1 MSSVVNISLEVIQ
14 RFNPTDSEIEQ
25 LIKELNKMIEPVSVM
40 KPKSMSAEEIQIQK
54 FEEWFKAKLFP
65 PNNLRF

>member
-1 MSSVVNISLEVIQ
+1 M
-14 RFNPTDSEIEQ
+14 Q

-40 KPKSMSAEEIQIQK
+40 KPESMSAEEIQIQK